1 MRKTALSL
9 VIVAVLALA
18 SSPAFAQAKPDSL
31 YKRVGGYDA
40 VVVCPA
46 GFTSVFKYDIYHIMS
61 APEDLS

>member
-40 VVVCPA
+40 IAAAVDDFVGRMVKDPA
-46 GFTSVFKYDIYHIMS
+46 
-61 APEDLS
+61 LSK